1 MKYIFLGTI
10 APEWI
15 GRHEKRLQSCKVK
28 ADELGMTFEA
38 INYTQGIYDFIDVV
52 EASDTFVVLGFSI
65 WYAKQG
71 YGKITTMPAFDE
83 AKMEKAVQVVGP
95 HHWGSERK
103 KAPPEL
109 FFTFDGSGEGTRSH
123 SGRNANPRHRDLCSY
138 LAFNPSPHGI

>member
-15 GRHEKRLQSCKVK
+15 ERHKERLQSCKAK
-28 ADELGMTFEA
+28 ADELGMTFVA
-38 INYTQGIYDFIDVV
+38 INYTQGIYDFIDAV

-83 AKMEKAVQVVGP
+83 AAMEKAVQSV
-95 HHWGSERK
+95 
-103 KAPPEL
+103 
-109 FFTFDGSGEGTRSH
+109 
-123 SGRNANPRHRDLCSY
+123 
-138 LAFNPSPHGI
+138 

>member
-1 MKYIFLGTI
+1 MKYIFLGTL
-10 APEWI
+10 ATDWI
-15 GRHEKRLQSCKVK
+15 GRHDKRVKACKAK

-83 AKMEKAVQVVGP
+83 AAMEKAVQSV
-95 HHWGSERK
+95 
-103 KAPPEL
+103 
-109 FFTFDGSGEGTRSH
+109 
-123 SGRNANPRHRDLCSY
+123 
-138 LAFNPSPHGI
+138 